1 MPAAQHHLVIYDI
14 ADPKCLRRVAR
25 LMEDF
30 GVRLQDSVFDCWLS
44 PSQLARL
51 QAKMLPLIHLG
62 EDSVRYIPLCA
73 RDHSARQL
81 QQQPNLPRPNATPPR
96 AWII

>member
-14 ADPKCLRRVAR
+14 ADAKRLRRVAR
-25 LMEDF
+25 LAEDF
-30 GVRLQDSVFDCWLS
+30 GVRVQESVFYCWLT
-44 PSQLARL
+44 PQQLLTL
-51 QAKMLPLIHLG
+51 QAKMLALLNRTR
-62 EDSVRYIPLCA
+62 DSVRYVPVCD

-81 QQQPNLPRPNATPPR
+81 MHPPAQPPPPVTPPR

>member
-14 ADPKCLRRVAR
+14 ADPKRLRRVAR
-25 LMEDF
+25 LMRDF
-30 GVRLQDSVFDCWLS
+30 GVRLQNSVFECWLM
-44 PSQLARL
+44 PDELARL
-51 QAKMLPLIHLG
+51 QKRMLPLINLT

-73 RDHSARQL
+73 RDRAARKASHPPDQAPPSAV
-81 QQQPNLPRPNATPPR
+81 PPR